1 MQGEARQAREFGYAV
16 SSGPAR
22 EIAGGADYADVLSRE
37 VAQVEAK
44 AEKDA
49 DSWTGCAAVFLIG
62 VGVILFFAL
71 PEFPP
76 VVPLFLVVCLMLA
89 GAFFRWGIRREA
101 VKDKERYAAQIEALG
116 KPWQV
121 WPCRIEEAP
130 DIVPHLNSEVL
141 GTLAA
146 RAQAGRATTAA
157 SGRGDAVDVW
167 KVHRVFLLAPGGA
180 PARTF
185 AAFLPDTVWRGMVDG
200 LGPLWVCGDLRH
212 RVVMATPGAG
222 QAWIALPNT
231 PPPAVDSPRSSG
243 GLIEDIARDAG
254 REALLNWFT

>member
-22 EIAGGADYADVLSRE
+22 EIAGGADYTDLLTRE
-37 VAQVEAK
+37 AAQVEVNG
-44 AEKDA
+44 EKEA
-49 DSWTGCAAVFLIG
+49 DRAMGCAAVFLIG
-62 VGVILFFAL
+62 MGVMLFFTL

-76 VVPLFLVVCLMLA
+76 VVPLFLAVCLMLA
-89 GAFFRWGIRREA
+89 GAFFRWQARREG
-101 VKDKERYAAQIEALG
+101 VKHKERYAAQIEALG
-116 KPWQV
+116 RPWQV

-130 DIVPHLNSEVL
+130 DIVPHANSEIL
-141 GTLAA
+141 GTLIA
-146 RAQAGRATTAA
+146 RAQAGRTTTVTT
-157 SGRGDAVDVW
+157 SGIGDTVNIW
-167 KVHRVFLLAPGGA
+167 KVHRVFLLAPDGT
-180 PARTF
+180 PAKTF
-185 AAFLPDTVWRGMVDG
+185 AAFLPDAVWQGMVDG

-222 QAWIALPNT
+222 QAWIAVPST
-231 PPPAVDSPRSSG
+231 PPTVDSPRPSG